1 MINTNLKS
9 LLASMSSGEI
19 RQLLAEIK
27 RYAAS
32 SVIVDSL
39 KRALNSGHLLEF
51 LLEDDD
57 RILVDKFIKVE
68 PAGENEVYV
77 FFTAFNTNDDIIL
90 RVLID
95 TSEEWMLNS
104 SNPFYNFKYGVP
116 TCLFVGDEPVSE
128 SIDALR
134 VSVCKFQRA
143 VYNEPSE
150 TVIERET
157 TDLLNNII
165 STCKSNECGYDTS
178 CQCDDEESCQRC
190 ECCCEE
196 CNKCDKE
203 DKAVFEQL
211 EDAFVKIEK
220 WLNADNRRAI
230 LDISR
235 SYTFEDEYSSTKRHN
250 NFNLVFS
257 SMTYKSK
264 EKIATFKEA
273 VNNDSRYTVSVTEFI
288 NGSVSWDTNRKSLV
302 IANEDKTYTIRIC
315 FMEGANVIDPDNG
328 PFKQ

>member
-116 TCLFVGDEPVSE
+116 TCLFT
-128 SIDALR
+128 L
-134 VSVCKFQRA
+134 
-143 VYNEPSE
+143 
-150 TVIERET
+150 
-157 TDLLNNII
+157 
-165 STCKSNECGYDTS
+165 
-178 CQCDDEESCQRC
+178 
-190 ECCCEE
+190 
-196 CNKCDKE
+196 
-203 DKAVFEQL
+203 
-211 EDAFVKIEK
+211 VK
-220 WLNADNRRAI
+220 
-230 LDISR
+230 
-235 SYTFEDEYSSTKRHN
+235 
-250 NFNLVFS
+250 
-257 SMTYKSK
+257 
-264 EKIATFKEA
+264 
-273 VNNDSRYTVSVTEFI
+273 
-288 NGSVSWDTNRKSLV
+288 
-302 IANEDKTYTIRIC
+302 
-315 FMEGANVIDPDNG
+315 
-328 PFKQ
+328 